1 MASNNIARLGVV
13 LGIDTASFTA
23 DIDKAISE
31 NKKLKAAIERDS
43 KAAAGAIADLI
54 HATEDY
60 GKTLTKVEQIQREI
74 SSGKFMNATASAKQ
88 QLLEQAAAYDKIA
101 TAQKKVTTGMTEQQK
116 LSLTYQTTD
125 LFTQIASGGNPMI
138 ALIQQGG
145 QLKDAMGG
153 LGNMFRM
160 LGTFITP
167 VNVAIVVGTAAFG
180 AYALAMYKAQQEMDN
195 FNKSMILTGKYA
207 GIAYDELVN
216 LGKGLSQSVG
226 TSIGEARD
234 AMAAIQ
240 SSGQFTQRTLESVG
254 TVVLKFAQLSG
265 MSAKEAA
272 DKLIPSL
279 DGTASSAKKL
289 NEQYHFLTF
298 EQYKNIEALEKQG
311 KLQDA
316 AKMTADA
323 LSESFSKTKRE
334 LGTLETAWKNV
345 SEFASKAWDA
355 MLGFGREKGLDRA
368 KVLEDKI
375 NQLTT
380 EIEERTAKGLK
391 SGSQQAAV
399 SAFKAELQAIVDR
412 VGQEMD
418 KAEAAS
424 KKAEAEQKKIADY
437 SKAGGAGKGQQLTY
451 DIAKL
456 EAEIKYAVAVE
467 NASEIRKVELE
478 AEKKKLEK
486 IAEYN
491 KASDEE
497 KRAFGGMLKTKLAKE
512 EILIEQEKIDKIKA
526 INYKYYWQEYEANV
540 RAMQTEEEFQKQ
552 KNQKN
557 IDAQQALYTQLHTEE
572 AAQILASDKLKLQM
586 SMIGATEKEL
596 NLAIHKLEVEKEIAE
611 WKKSEQFGTLSAS
624 DQQYYENEKRRV
636 AGLKEV
642 VIEQTYAMKK
652 MEEVSS
658 SVWSNISEAIDN
670 FVKNGKLSF
679 KDLAKSI
686 IQDLIA
692 IQLKAQT
699 VSLLNSAFK
708 MFGFD
713 FALPARAA
721 GGPVSAGSP
730 YMVGEK
736 GPELFMPSGSGTIIP
751 NNAVGSMGGTT
762 NVTNNYINAIDTKSF
777 EDRLL
782 GSSMA
787 VWAAN
792 QYAGKSMPTN
802 FGRT

>member
-1 MASNNIARLGVV
+1 MMPWA
-13 LGIDTASFTA
+13 
-23 DIDKAISE
+23 
-31 NKKLKAAIERDS
+31 
-43 KAAAGAIADLI
+43 
-54 HATEDY
+54 
-60 GKTLTKVEQIQREI
+60 
-74 SSGKFMNATASAKQ
+74 
-88 QLLEQAAAYDKIA
+88 
-101 TAQKKVTTGMTEQQK
+101 AQKFK
-116 LSLTYQTTD
+116 
-125 LFTQIASGGNPMI
+125 
-138 ALIQQGG
+138 
-145 QLKDAMGG
+145 
-153 LGNMFRM
+153 
-160 LGTFITP
+160 
-167 VNVAIVVGTAAFG
+167 
-180 AYALAMYKAQQEMDN
+180 
-195 FNKSMILTGKYA
+195 KSMILTGQYA

-216 LGKGLSQSVG
+216 LGKGLSESVG
-226 TSIGEARD
+226 TSIGNARE

-254 TVVLKFAQLSG
+254 TVVLKFAQLTG
-265 MSAKEAA
+265 MSAKESAE
-272 DKLIPSL
+272 KLIPSL

-298 EQYKNIEALEKQG
+298 EQYKHIEALEKQG

-316 AKMTADA
+316 AKLTADA

-345 SEFASKAWDA
+345 AEFASKAWDA

-380 EIEERTAKGLK
+380 EIEERTAKGMK

-399 SAFKAELQAIVDR
+399 AAFKAELQAIVDR

-437 SKAGGAGKGQQLTY
+437 AKAGGAGKGQQLTY
-451 DIAKL
+451 EIAKL
-456 EAEIKYAVAVE
+456 DAEIKYAVAVE

-497 KRAFGGMLKTKLAKE
+497 KRAFGGMLKKKLAKE
-512 EILIEQEKIDKIKA
+512 EELIEQEKIDKIKA
-526 INYKYYWQEYEANV
+526 INYKYYWQEFQAVEK
-540 RAMQTEEEFQKQ
+540 AMQNEEEFQKQ

-557 IDAQQALYTQLHTEE
+557 IDAQEALYTQLHTEE
-572 AAQILASDKLKLQM
+572 ATQILASDKLKLQM
-586 SMIGATEKEL
+586 AMVGATEREL

-611 WKKSEQFGTLSAS
+611 WKKSEAFGILSTT

-636 AGLKEV
+636 AGLKDV
-642 VIEQTYAMKK
+642 VIGQTYAMKK

-658 SVWSNISEAIDN
+658 SVWSNIGNAIDN
-670 FVKNGKLSF
+670 FVKTGKLSF

-692 IQLKAQT
+692 IQMKAQAVT
-699 VSLLNSAFK
+699 FLNAAFK
-708 MFGFD
+708 MIGLD
-713 FALPARAA
+713 FSLPARAA
-721 GGPVSAGSP
+721 GGPVSGNSP

-751 NNAVGSMGGTT
+751 NNAMGSMNGTT

-777 EDRLL
+777 EQRLL
-782 GSSMA
+782 GSSSA
-787 VWAAN
+787 IWAAN
-792 QYAGKSMPTN
+792 KYGEKNLASS